1 MDIDDICDEID
12 DMEEEYEEIEC
23 ENKKYYI
30 GAYKNIITYST
41 EDEENKD
48 SNSFISAP
56 EIRDRSTKENML
68 LFVSKVNVNTF
79 FAYTNEVLSTYL
91 YYNSCIIFEQKPT
104 IEIMQLIV
112 AKDGITYTAVLKTY
126 WIKIIQRTWKKI
138 MEQRKQ
144 LQQNMK
150 RNILSV
156 LRTFE
161 YTNRIPQLPTIVGM
175 LSLSNKMS
183 NKNAP

>member
-1 MDIDDICDEID
+1 
-12 DMEEEYEEIEC
+12 
-23 ENKKYYI
+23 
-30 GAYKNIITYST
+30 
-41 EDEENKD
+41 
-48 SNSFISAP
+48 
-56 EIRDRSTKENML
+56 
-68 LFVSKVNVNTF
+68 
-79 FAYTNEVLSTYL
+79 
-91 YYNSCIIFEQKPT
+91 
-104 IEIMQLIV
+104 MQLIV